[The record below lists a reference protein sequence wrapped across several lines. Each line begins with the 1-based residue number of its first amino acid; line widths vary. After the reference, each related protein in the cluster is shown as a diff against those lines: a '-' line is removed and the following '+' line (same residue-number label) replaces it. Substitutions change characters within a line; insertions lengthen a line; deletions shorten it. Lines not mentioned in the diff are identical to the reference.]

1 MILLGTAAA
10 APPQYWAFEP
20 MRDSFSAQ
28 ALLDLRSLNEAVAGQ
43 SGPIRASAQGGFVRG
58 DGQPI
63 RFWAVNSEVA
73 RQPFQRKPL
82 GAQEPPDLKRHARFL
97 AKRGVNL
104 VRLHRQISPNPLA
117 RPLPAFTDINTEER
131 DAIWRA
137 VAALRQ
143 EGIYSIIS
151 PFWAGA
157 MPLASGWIKG
167 LTKAQQ
173 PWGLL
178 FFDLDLQRAYKGWL
192 KQLLSPINPHTGV
205 PLGRDPSV
213 AVLQIQNEDSLLF
226 WTVDS
231 IRGPH
236 REALE
241 AAFARFLAAKHGS
254 VAQATARWAG
264 EALKPDALDAG
275 RVALLPIWELT
286 QSRQGGRAARLADQ
300 TEFLATTMLAFNT
313 EIVRY
318 LREDLGVTTLVNAG
332 NWKTASSARLNDAER
347 WSYGAGE
354 VDAANVYTTGVHQGQ
369 HAGWAIVNGDRF
381 TEVSVLRQPQGLPL
395 AVRQTADAKAG
406 VRPFMITEGSW
417 VAPSPYSAEGPFLV
431 AAYSSLLGID
441 AYCWFNAADEGWSPP
456 GSANGWL
463 ASQAKWSLGTPETLG
478 SFPAAALAHRMGY
491 ISQAAPVLHEHR
503 ALVDLWARRAPLLSE
518 SPSFDPNR
526 DAASPASRNREAGAL
541 AFDTFLAGPVLVT
554 FAPDAGPAHAPR
566 AATPLAARSTAGPGQ
581 VSLDSAKALAKIDTP
596 FVQGVAAHFDA
607 TATHALSSSAYQSAN
622 SYGAVMTVSM
632 DGQPLVSSRKVLVQY
647 ATRSRPTGWKQV
659 PATLAVEGQSAQP
672 GFELKD
678 FGRAPWQV
686 EAAQLLVRLNNPGLR
701 EATVLDMN
709 GMAVA
714 TVPLRKHA
722 QGVEFDFPPQ
732 AMYVLLR

>member
-1 MILLGTAAA
+1 
-10 APPQYWAFEP
+10 
-20 MRDSFSAQ
+20 MRDNFNAQ
-28 ALLDLRSLNEAVAGQ
+28 ALLDLRGLNEAVAGQ
-43 SGPIRASAQGGFVRG
+43 SGPISASAQGGFVRG

-82 GAQEPPDLKRHARFL
+82 GAKEPPDLKRHARFL

-104 VRLHRQISPNPLA
+104 VRLHRQISPNPQA
-117 RPLPAFTDINTEER
+117 RPLPAFADINTEER
-131 DAIWRA
+131 DGIWRA

-143 EGIYSIIS
+143 EGIYSVIS
-151 PFWAGA
+151 PYWAGA
-157 MPLASGWIKG
+157 MPLSPGWIKG
-167 LTKAQQ
+167 LNAPQQ
-173 PWGLL
+173 AWGLL
-178 FFDLDLQRAYKGWL
+178 FFDADLQRAYKGWL
-192 KQLLSPINPHTGV
+192 KQLLTPINPHTGV

-213 AVLQIQNEDSLLF
+213 AVVQIQNEDSLLF

-231 IRGPH
+231 ISGPH

-241 AAFARFLAAKHGS
+241 AAFARFLSGKHGS
-254 VAQATARWAG
+254 LAQAAARWPG
-264 EALKPDALDAG
+264 EALKPDAVAAG

-286 QSRQGGRAARLADQ
+286 QARQGGRAARLADQ

-318 LREDLGVTTLVNAG
+318 LREDLGVKTLINAG
-332 NWKTASSARLNDAER
+332 NWKTASSVRLNDAER
-347 WSYGAGE
+347 WSYGPGE
-354 VDAANVYTTGVHQGQ
+354 VDAANIYTTGEHQGQ
-369 HAGWAIVNGDRF
+369 YPGWAIVNGDRF
-381 TEVSVLRQPQGLPL
+381 TEVSVLRQPQHMPL
-395 AVRQTADAKAG
+395 AVRQTASAQG

-417 VAPSPYSAEGPFLV
+417 VAPNPYAAEGPFLV

-441 AYCWFNAADEGWSPP
+441 AYCWFNAADEAWSPP

-491 ISQAAPVLHEHR
+491 INQAAPTLHER
-503 ALVDLWARRAPLLSE
+503 RPLADLWARRPPLLSE
-518 SPSFDPNR
+518 STSFDPNR
-526 DAASPASRNREAGAL
+526 DAAGPASRSRDAGAL
-541 AFDTFLAGPVLVT
+541 TFDTFLAGPVLVA
-554 FAPDAGPAHAPR
+554 FAADAGPANAPR
-566 AATPLAARSTAGPGQ
+566 PAAPPTGRSVAAPAQ
-581 VSLDSAKALAKIDTP
+581 VLLDAAKALAKIDTP

-607 TATHALSSSAYQSAN
+607 AALHTLSSSAYQSAN

-632 DGQPLVSSRKVLVQY
+632 DGQPLASSRKVLVQF
-647 ATRSRPTGWKQV
+647 ATRSRPTGWKQA
-659 PATLAVEGQSAQP
+659 PATLTVEGQGAQP

-678 FGRAPWQV
+678 FGRAPWLV

-709 GMAVA
+709 GMAVG
-714 TVPLRKHA
+714 TVALRKHA